1 MSENQITRYSNFDK
15 IADNFKSARNG
26 LIKAENKLNEYVT
39 QETKQEKLQ
48 LETAIKSYQTK
59 VKTVLETEQSKKLK
73 DKIGGYSKEVSKN
86 LGKAQKEFITIRE
99 EIMKK
104 NWTEQKKNEQVQEVY
119 HHILTK
125 LIDPK
130 EMEDFKKNMSNM
142 VVMIVP
148 EGMSGDNFQYIDN

>member
-1 MSENQITRYSNFDK
+1 MSDNQITRYTNFEK
-15 IADNFKSARNG
+15 IADNFKSARSG
-26 LIKAENKLNEYVT
+26 LIKAENKLSEYVT
-39 QETKQEKLQ
+39 QETKQEKQQ
-48 LETAIKSYQTK
+48 LESAIKNYQTK
-59 VKTVLETEQSKKLK
+59 VKSVLETEKSKKLQ

>member
-1 MSENQITRYSNFDK
+1 MSDNQITRYTNFEK
-15 IADNFKSARNG
+15 IADNFKSARSG
-26 LIKAENKLNEYVT
+26 LIKAENKLSEYVT
-39 QETKQEKLQ
+39 QETKQEKQQ
-48 LETAIKSYQTK
+48 LESAIKNYQTK
-59 VKTVLETEQSKKLK
+59 VKSVLETEKSKKLQ

-104 NWTEQKKNEQVQEVY
+104 NWTDQKKNEQVREVY

-130 EMEDFKKNMSNM
+130 EMQDFKNNMSNM
-142 VVMIVP
+142 VVMVVP
-148 EGMSGDNFQYIDN
+148 DGVSGDNFKYIDN